1 MKRILENVLR
11 DSINGKFDKL
21 TEEEIVSYAK
31 EDSNA
36 FISVLFF
43 VTRELLSKYAKREV
57 WYNFDYVIDYVQTV
71 RNNDLDLDEA
81 QLGQQISTLDNYIE
95 KLKGFKIQ
103 NKKRLI
109 DPINSFQLQLL
120 ELRDNN
126 LDPKVMEYEF
136 IDYLIKEPRNIEYIE
151 YIFEKMPEIIRS
163 KDKEGISLYR
173 NIVRKYMQSMEAEE
187 QEKLLY
193 YKRLI
198 QIILSKKDYK
208 LSNYE
213 KKNALADIQTEL
225 GKITKKRKNKEKIEQ
240 LKELKEF
247 ITSYSQNQVTIDS
260 IASKYGIQLDFPQEV
275 IDEVHALQPISDEQR
290 KDRRVIEDFIITI
303 DGENTSEIDDAL
315 SCKRLSNGNY
325 LLGVHIA
332 SILGYFN
339 YESETVQNAFE
350 RGHSIYF
357 RKVIKDNNMS
367 PIFPNEFSSGIG
379 SLEEGKEKLAR
390 TYLFEVSP
398 KGEIVHEEFIKSIIR
413 SNKRATYEEI
423 NEILETNTGATPLKE
438 TVVLLKEVAE
448 ILKQK
453 YKGNELYE
461 LMKENKSDTTDLI
474 VKRVASEEI
483 VYECMQ
489 LTGNRV
495 AEFFARNNYPCLYRI
510 HHVDEKLND
519 KIKALIDNLVSAYG
533 KQETKKLYSL
543 MEGIYPRSEYGDSG
557 SHMGLGL
564 DHYCHC
570 TSGLRRSADILV
582 EHALEVC
589 YDKDPTPEELIAL
602 ENEIKNKK
610 NIINQKDDSI
620 DWFVEEVHK
629 SYKKMRK

>member
-11 DSINGKFDKL
+11 DSINGKYDKL

-43 VTRELLSKYAKREV
+43 VTRELLGKYAKKED
-57 WYNFDYVIDYVQTV
+57 WYHFEYVIDYVQTL
-71 RNNDLDLDEA
+71 RNNDIEIDEEK
-81 QLGQQISTLDNYIE
+81 LSQQISSLDNYIE

-109 DPINSFQLQLL
+109 DPVNEFQLQLV

-126 LDPKVMEYEF
+126 VDPKVMEYEF
-136 IDYLIKEPRNIEYIE
+136 IDYLIREPRNIDYIE
-151 YIFEKMPEIIRS
+151 YIFEKMPEIIKS

-173 NIVRKYMQSMEAEE
+173 NIVRKYMQSMESEE

-198 QIILSKKDYK
+198 QLILSKKEYK
-208 LSNYE
+208 ISNYE
-213 KKNALADIQTEL
+213 KKNALLDIQTEL
-225 GKITKKRKNKEKIEQ
+225 GKITKKRKYKEKVEQ

-247 ITSYSQNQVTIDS
+247 ISSYSQNQVTFDS
-260 IASKYGIQLDFPQEV
+260 IASKYGVQLDFPQEV
-275 IDEVHALQPISDEQR
+275 IDEVNALQPVNRDNYP
-290 KDRRVIEDFIITI
+290 DRRVIEDFIITI
-303 DGENTSEIDDAL
+303 DGESTSEIDDAL
-315 SCKRLSNGNY
+315 SCKKLDNGNY

-332 SILGYFN
+332 SILGYLP

-350 RGHSIYF
+350 RGHSIYY

-367 PIFPNEFSSGIG
+367 PIFPLAFSTGIG
-379 SLEEGKEKLAR
+379 SLNEGEDKLAR
-390 TYLFEVSP
+390 TYLFEISP
-398 KGEIVHEEFIKSIIR
+398 KGQIIHEEFIKSIIR

-423 NEILETNTGATPLKE
+423 NEILERPTGATPLRE

-448 ILKQK
+448 ILRQK
-453 YKGNELYE
+453 YHGNELYE

-495 AEFFARNNYPCLYRI
+495 AEFFAKNNYPCLYRI
-510 HHVDEKLND
+510 HHIDEKLND
-519 KIKALIDNLVSAYG
+519 KIKSLIDNLVTAYG

-602 ENEIKNKK
+602 KNEIKAKQK
-610 NIINQKDDSI
+610 VINQKDDSI
-620 DWFVEEVHK
+620 NWFVEEVHK
-629 SYKKMRK
+629 SYKKMK